1 MTKENFELRTEFIDL
16 LQLLEATGYA
26 ATGGEAKLMVDDGL
40 IAVNGERESRKRRK
54 LRIGDEVNVDNQILI
69 ALIANE

>member
-16 LQLLEATGYA
+16 LQLLKATGYA

-69 ALIANE
+69 ALIASE